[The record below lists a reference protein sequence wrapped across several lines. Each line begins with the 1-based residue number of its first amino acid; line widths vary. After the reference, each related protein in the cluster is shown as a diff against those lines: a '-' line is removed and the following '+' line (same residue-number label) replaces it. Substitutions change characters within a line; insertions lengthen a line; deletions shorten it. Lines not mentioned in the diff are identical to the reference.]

1 MIKYLTLLTLCCL
14 QFSSIFSPLQSQ
26 TLKDIELLE
35 GYVYNKEDTI
45 LIGNGYSIEL
55 YSFTMSKY
63 AESEMEE
70 SDANLDNETYLKS
83 ARKIRIN
90 SALSSSAIPKNILEK
105 VQDYINYNLQLDED
119 NLIEC
124 EGLDVYNFS
133 NDYIWN
139 KLADSYSDDAKQ
151 NNILRHN
158 VAYVYRKE
166 GRDYALILFK
176 KEGKVDAA
184 FMNNV
189 ASHIKN
195 EGLPENLFD
204 NDDKSFD
211 FLGERIPLT
220 EGCLYSR
227 REVRQG
233 EKLEKTIFQDVTTSV
248 CWDYYKNAED
258 VQEKIDKT
266 IEQIQKMYESRL
278 MSNLSDTILFRDSML
293 QAQRIIFQDTRSPE
307 RGYLPPSFTSNYFL
321 NTKVEGKNVYLNV
334 SFRSDTNV
342 IELPKYVVDNFFKS
356 LTSPLELTSI
366 QDSIPISD
374 TIYIAKKNRFP
385 IWTFHH
391 KNSRINGLSMGG
403 LALLSDK
410 NVTNNG
416 VRIEAVGS
424 GVFVPFVF
432 VMGVS
437 LRPGY
442 ILTRFF
448 LPAEEF
454 LDRSE
459 EYKYTYEVLYRNRLN
474 TTNGL
479 QLSALGSILET
490 NTVSNGLSISGL
502 SNMTYKQNGIS
513 VVGLHNYAYKSN
525 GLQVGG
531 LVASSVLS
539 NGFQV
544 GLSTQSLK
552 HNGVQIGAYNYAKET
567 FKGVQFGG
575 YNRSGAV
582 NGIQIGIYNNAKF
595 LRGIQIGLWN
605 RNHKRSLPFF
615 NWGK

>member
-1 MIKYLTLLTLCCL
+1 
-14 QFSSIFSPLQSQ
+14 
-26 TLKDIELLE
+26 
-35 GYVYNKEDTI
+35 
-45 LIGNGYSIEL
+45 
-55 YSFTMSKY
+55 
-63 AESEMEE
+63 
-70 SDANLDNETYLKS
+70 
-83 ARKIRIN
+83 
-90 SALSSSAIPKNILEK
+90 
-105 VQDYINYNLQLDED
+105 
-119 NLIEC
+119 
-124 EGLDVYNFS
+124 
-133 NDYIWN
+133 
-139 KLADSYSDDAKQ
+139 
-151 NNILRHN
+151 
-158 VAYVYRKE
+158 
-166 GRDYALILFK
+166 
-176 KEGKVDAA
+176 
-184 FMNNV
+184 
-189 ASHIKN
+189 
-195 EGLPENLFD
+195 
-204 NDDKSFD
+204 
-211 FLGERIPLT
+211 
-220 EGCLYSR
+220 
-227 REVRQG
+227 
-233 EKLEKTIFQDVTTSV
+233 
-248 CWDYYKNAED
+248 
-258 VQEKIDKT
+258 
-266 IEQIQKMYESRL
+266 
-278 MSNLSDTILFRDSML
+278 
-293 QAQRIIFQDTRSPE
+293 
-307 RGYLPPSFTSNYFL
+307 
-321 NTKVEGKNVYLNV
+321 
-334 SFRSDTNV
+334 
-342 IELPKYVVDNFFKS
+342 
-356 LTSPLELTSI
+356 
-366 QDSIPISD
+366 
-374 TIYIAKKNRFP
+374 
-385 IWTFHH
+385 
-391 KNSRINGLSMGG
+391 MGG